1 MDPDYMAI
9 AFKFFMER
17 DVSKW
22 NWRDIPETETRMAVK
37 ECCENVFMSFTRWL
51 FESRENFLF
60 DSWNYDKLR
69 VNLLGKGEKLV
80 AETYNTHLIEAF
92 RTYKHRS
99 GHPTKMNYKRQ
110 ILDGLEQLWGPCFR
124 RTRRIKRKCTINIS
138 ALQAELTRH
147 FRGPVILEIIKD
159 DSPRKDVSFAP
170 TTEVDYSRL
179 SPFDGPMGT
188 EEGDA

>member
-1 MDPDYMAI
+1 
-9 AFKFFMER
+9 
-17 DVSKW
+17 
-22 NWRDIPETETRMAVK
+22 MAVK

-51 FESRENFLF
+51 FESRKNFLF

-99 GHPTKMNYKRQ
+99 T
-110 ILDGLEQLWGPCFR
+110 FR
-124 RTRRIKRKCTINIS
+124 RTCEKLSFTCRIRIKRKCTINIS